1 MNIIMTTLFV
11 LFIVYLVVG
20 MNKQVLE
27 KNKKDRKKDE
37 IVD

>member
-1 MNIIMTTLFV
+1 MDIIMTTLFV